1 VTGQSGGSTSITGQ
15 HSDYSYYYNPLE
27 PPYCIGTLLSGIASG
42 TYNVLTLSQ
51 SPTQFNMSTGDTKQI
66 AVTLTPSN
74 VQATVSFGQ
83 SRFENPYS
91 SCGANLN
98 IPNATGTGQF
108 SQNVTVP
115 STYASCSGAFT
126 VVASVGG
133 TSANTST
140 TVYVPPQVLIQMMQA
155 EAGGTG
161 NSTLMQG
168 LGDVATNRIES
179 GIFYNTPTGYNTN
192 YQNTIVG
199 GQFATTD
206 AQYPNG
212 VQTGISPEH
221 NLSVAVFLSSGGA
234 FCDALAFWTPT
245 AAQWSV
251 VEAAWQSGT
260 TTFPSGTG
268 APTYSSSQWP
278 TSNQQII
285 YTSNVGTQSNG
296 APNFLF
302 LGWRSPSQVAVA
314 SAACT
319 P

>member
-1 VTGQSGGSTSITGQ
+1 LVTAQF
-15 HSDYSYYYNPLE
+15 SDYGQYTDYPILG
-27 PPYCIGTLLSGIASG
+27 CQGTLLPGNPSG
-42 TYNVLTLSQ
+42 TVNVLSLSQ

-66 AVTLTPSN
+66 TVTLTPGN

-91 SCGANLN
+91 SCAANLN
-98 IPNATGTGQF
+98 IPNATGSGQF
-108 SQNVTVP
+108 AQNVTVS
-115 STYASCSGAFT
+115 STYASCSGAFS
-126 VVASVGG
+126 VVGAVGG

-140 TVYVPPQVLIQMMQA
+140 KVYVPPQVLIQMMQA

-179 GIFYNTPTGYNTN
+179 SLFYNVPNGYNTN
-192 YQNTIVG
+192 YQNTIVA
-199 GQFATTD
+199 GQFATTSTS
-206 AQYPNG
+206 
-212 VQTGISPEH
+212 TGIQPELD
-221 NLSVAVFLSSGGA
+221 LSVSVFLSTGGA
-234 FCDALAFWTPT
+234 FCDVLSFWTPT
-245 AAQWSV
+245 ASQWSAV
-251 VEAAWQSGT
+251 QAAWQSGT

-268 APTYSSSQWP
+268 APTYSSSQWA

-285 YTSNVGTQSNG
+285 YASNVGTQSNG

-302 LGWRSPSQVAVA
+302 LGWRSPSNVAVA
-314 SAACT
+314 SGACT